1 MRHPAPAAEQT
12 APPSFQAL
20 LINTLTL
27 MTGYAQTPAGTFHR
41 SLLAGQVAQQLGELA
56 ARPRISPAMR
66 ALFMRL
72 AGEWVLLAPAAEAA
86 PAQPA
91 GGTGRHSPAGV
102 Q

>member
-56 ARPRISPAMR
+56 ARR
-66 ALFMRL
+66 RL
-72 AGEWVLLAPAAEAA
+72 AISSATAMSRPTTFWVPSDCIS
-86 PAQPA
+86 
-91 GGTGRHSPAGV
+91 T
-102 Q
+102 

>member
-66 ALFMRL
+66 ALFMRR
-72 AGEWVLLAPAAEAA
+72 ACNESHGS
-86 PAQPA
+86 
-91 GGTGRHSPAGV
+91 GGSTYERTLVRFPLSRLRSGP
-102 Q
+102 

>member
-72 AGEWVLLAPAAEAA
+72 ADK
-86 PAQPA
+86 
-91 GGTGRHSPAGV
+91 
-102 Q
+102 